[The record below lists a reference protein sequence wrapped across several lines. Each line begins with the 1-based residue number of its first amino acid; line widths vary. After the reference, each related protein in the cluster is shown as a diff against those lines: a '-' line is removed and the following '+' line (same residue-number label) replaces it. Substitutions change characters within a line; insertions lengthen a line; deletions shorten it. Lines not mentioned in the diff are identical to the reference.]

1 MCLLMLCDI
10 VSTVGRPTPDI
21 SALDTVVWFTV
32 VFITVSH
39 EKASL

>member
-10 VSTVGRPTPDI
+10 VSTVGTPDI